1 MYLSI
6 AQQHAFFLWQK
17 WAKAQHNFILSFFFF
32 WMYWPNICVK
42 DIFFKNTRKTCPFNR
57 ELSNQLLRDQSL
69 PMMWSGTEQ
78 KVSNSSITA
87 YKHSPFK
94 HVIQEVQTCNLECNS
109 EPKIW
114 FNARQVLQMPLSW
127 TLQLKWRYLKWSVS
141 IFSLHLKVLLVLP
154 TLLNQ
159 FMKHT
164 SNLPSKTPVT
174 VETADNSICL
184 IADYAS
190 VVQHSERWTMRLFI
204 PLIHILTTAT
214 ENSFGLKR
222 RKCVVNWWVGT
233 IESAHFT
240 TAHVSAGS

>member
-1 MYLSI
+1 M
-6 AQQHAFFLWQK
+6 FFSLYFYA
-17 WAKAQHNFILSFFFF
+17 AKKEKSTGKFDNKEISDQL
-32 WMYWPNICVK
+32 
-42 DIFFKNTRKTCPFNR
+42 RK
-57 ELSNQLLRDQSL
+57 DQSL

-87 YKHSPFK
+87 CKHSSFK
-94 HVIQEVQTCNLECNS
+94 HVIQAVQTCNLECNS

-114 FNARQVLQMPLSW
+114 FSARQVLQMPLSW
-127 TLQLKWRYLKWSVS
+127 MLQLKWRYLKWSVS
-141 IFSLHLKVLLVLP
+141 IMQCSFFSLHLKVLLVLP

-184 IADYAS
+184 KADYAS

-222 RKCVVNWWVGT
+222 RKCVVNWWVGA